1 MIRPAR
7 TLCAIP
13 LILAALAACS
23 LDGGQAGPTGSAPP
37 TAAPPTAATP
47 TGAPPGSPTTTPTSV
62 EDALAAQ
69 LAACETNLKTELAGQ
84 VIYPRSLE
92 AAKGVGTSYQAAI
105 DISGNPAPPDV
116 QIDAP
121 SATTAPITVECVVG
135 ARLTAVGDLEVSAPD
150 GDTEGSWSYQ
160 GFPASGV
167 IEWSWT
173 VTPRTTGHYSLRLEL
188 RPAAAAANGSYRSLG
203 SNARISF
210 TTEVNAVG
218 APIDGPIEWWAAY
231 WPAVSGILV
240 TIGGLLGVA
249 YLWAIRQVPGFKERV
264 DSIVRPSARS
274 QDAGG
279 AAANP
284 ADDDVKGPSPGP
296 PG

>member
-1 MIRPAR
+1 MIRPFR

-13 LILAALAACS
+13 LILVALAACS
-23 LDGGQAGPTGSAPP
+23 KDGGQPGPTGTGPGPTPP
-37 TAAPPTAATP
+37 TAASPARPTA
-47 TGAPPGSPTTTPTSV
+47 TPTSV

-69 LAACETNLKTELAGQ
+69 LAACETNLKTQLAGRI
-84 VIYPRSLE
+84 VYPRSLE
-92 AAKGVGTSYQAAI
+92 AAKGVGISYQAAI

-121 SATTAPITVECVVG
+121 SATTAPIKVECVVG
-135 ARLTAVGDLEVSAPD
+135 ARLTAIGDLEVSAPD

-173 VTPRTTGHYSLRLEL
+173 VTPRSTGHYSLRLEL
-188 RPAAAAANGSYRSLG
+188 RPAAAAASGEYRSLG
-203 SNARISF
+203 SNARVAF

-218 APIDGPIEWWAAY
+218 EPIDGPIDWWAKY
-231 WPAVSGILV
+231 WPTVSGILLSV
-240 TIGGLLGVA
+240 AGLLGLG
-249 YLWAIRQVPGFKERV
+249 YLWAIGHVPGFKERV
-264 DSIVRPSARS
+264 DSIVRPSARKP
-274 QDAGG
+274 G
-279 AAANP
+279 
-284 ADDDVKGPSPGP
+284 ADDQKDPSSGP